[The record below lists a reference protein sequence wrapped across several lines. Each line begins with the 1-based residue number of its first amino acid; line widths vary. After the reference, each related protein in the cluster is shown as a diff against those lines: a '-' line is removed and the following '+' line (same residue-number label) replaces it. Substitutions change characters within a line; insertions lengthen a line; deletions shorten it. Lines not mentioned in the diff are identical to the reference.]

1 MWVWVYVQLIDPSEL
16 YSTRPWKAVGSWA
29 HSGTPPGP
37 VAVEVVGVGVAVAL
51 DAGGVAVGVG
61 VLVDG
66 TGVAVGVFVG
76 TGVAQLR
83 LAD

>member
-1 MWVWVYVQLIDPSEL
+1 MQFMEPSAL
-16 YSTRPWKAVGSWA
+16 YWTRPWKTVGSWA

-66 TGVAVGVFVG
+66 TGVAVGVLVG